1 MNMPAHHQSL
11 ATSLARGIRGKCPAC
26 NEGSIFR
33 AHLKVAD
40 RCHHCAEDFHHHR
53 ADDFPA
59 YIVILILGHILVPL
73 VMFTEKHFEPPYIFH
88 VLTWPVVAVAIAW
101 FMLQPVKG
109 AVVALQWHMGLH
121 GFDAAREKRLK

>member
-1 MNMPAHHQSL
+1 MTMPAPQSL
-11 ATSLARGIRGKCPAC
+11 TTSLMRGLHGKCPAC
-26 NEGSIFR
+26 NEGQIFR

-40 RCHHCAEDFHHHR
+40 RCANCAEDFHHHR

-88 VLTWPVVAVAIAW
+88 VLVWPVVAVGLSW
-101 FMLQPVKG
+101 LLLQPVKG
-109 AVVALQWHMGLH
+109 MVVALQWHMGLH
-121 GFDAAREKRLK
+121 GFDEARKKRLG